1 MLGIEEDSIIELLKG
16 LVAIDSVNPSL
27 SPSHKGE
34 GEIGEHVAGLL
45 RDIGLDVE
53 LQKVAEGRNNVI
65 ARLRGRMGDKKLLVL
80 AHMDT
85 VGVDTMT
92 IPPFDPVV
100 VENRLYGRGSS
111 DTKAGLAA
119 AIAMAQE
126 LILKCEDFKGE
137 LIIAATVDEEYEAA
151 GVETLVKLIGA
162 DAAVDLEPVGMR
174 AVIAHKGFAWQ
185 EFQVIGRPA
194 HGSDFAKGI
203 DAIIETGRLLEEL
216 SSLSK
221 RLSKNVH
228 PVLGPPSL
236 HASQI
241 RGGEGWSTYPAT
253 CTLTVERRTGPRETE
268 DKVKREF
275 QAIVDRLAKEDIKT
289 STQTRFFRPA
299 TEISPNERIVKSL
312 LRSAAEIGVVCPV
325 GGMAAWPEAGP
336 LNLAGIPSVVFG
348 PKGCTGHEADEYVDI
363 DSVVQCAQILRATV
377 LDFLR

>member
-1 MLGIEEDSIIELLKG
+1 MPGIEEDSIIELLKG

-45 RDIGLDVE
+45 RNIGLDVE

-65 ARLRGRMGDKKLLVL
+65 ARLRGRTGDKKLLVL

-119 AIAMAQE
+119 VIAMAEE
-126 LILKCEDFKGE
+126 LVLEHEDFNGE
-137 LIIAATVDEEYEAA
+137 LIVAATVDEEYEAV
-151 GVETLVKLIGA
+151 GVEALVREIDA
-162 DAAVDLEPVGMR
+162 DAAVDMEPVGMKV
-174 AVIAHKGFAWQ
+174 VIAHKGFAWQ
-185 EFQVIGRPA
+185 EFQVVGRAA
-194 HGSDFAKGI
+194 HGSDIAKGI
-203 DAIIETGRLLEEL
+203 DAIIRTGRLLEEL
-216 SSLSK
+216 SSLNK

-241 RGGEGWSTYPAT
+241 KGGEGWSTYPAD
-253 CTLTVERRTGPRETE
+253 CTLTVERRTVPGETQ
-268 DKVKREF
+268 KRVEEEF
-275 QAIVDRLAKEDIKT
+275 QAIVDRLAGEGVEART
-289 STQTRFFRPA
+289 EMRFFRPA
-299 TEISPNERIVKSL
+299 TEISPDERIVKSL

>member
-1 MLGIEEDSIIELLKG
+1 MPGIEEDSIIELLKG

-65 ARLRGRMGDKKLLVL
+65 ARLRGRTGDKKLLVL

-92 IPPFDPVV
+92 IPPFNPVV

-119 AIAMAQE
+119 VIAMAEE
-126 LILKCEDFKGE
+126 LVLEHEDFNGE
-137 LIIAATVDEEYEAA
+137 LIVAATVDEEYEAV
-151 GVETLVKLIGA
+151 GVEALVREIDA
-162 DAAVDLEPVGMR
+162 DAAVDMEPVGMKV
-174 AVIAHKGFAWQ
+174 VIAHKGFAWQ
-185 EFQVIGRPA
+185 EFQVVGRAA
-194 HGSDFAKGI
+194 HGSDIAKGI
-203 DAIIETGRLLEEL
+203 DAIIRTGRLLEEL
-216 SSLSK
+216 SSLNK

-241 RGGEGWSTYPAT
+241 KGGEGWSTYPAD
-253 CTLTVERRTGPRETE
+253 CTLTVERRTVPGETQ
-268 DKVKREF
+268 KRVEEEF
-275 QAIVDRLAKEDIKT
+275 QAIVDRLAGEGVEART
-289 STQTRFFRPA
+289 EMRFFRPA
-299 TEISPNERIVKSL
+299 TEISPDERIVKSL

>member
-1 MLGIEEDSIIELLKG
+1 MPGIERESIVELLKG
-16 LVAIDSVNPSL
+16 LVAIDSVNPCL

-34 GEIGEHVAGLL
+34 GEIGEHVMGLL
-45 RDIGLDVE
+45 RGIGFDVE

-65 ARLRGRMGDKKLLVL
+65 ARLRGRTGDKKLLVL

-100 VENRLYGRGSS
+100 VGNRLYGRGSS

-119 AIAMAQE
+119 AIAMAEE
-126 LILKCEDFKGE
+126 LVLEHEDFNGE
-137 LIIAATVDEEYEAA
+137 LIVAATVDEEYEAV
-151 GVETLVKLIGA
+151 GVETLVREIDA
-162 DAAVDLEPVGMR
+162 DAAVDMEPVGMK
-174 AVIAHKGFAWQ
+174 AIIAHKGFAWQ
-185 EFQVIGRPA
+185 EFRVVGRAA
-194 HGSDFAKGI
+194 HGSDIAKGI
-203 DAIIETGRLLEEL
+203 DAIIRTGRLLEEL
-216 SSLSK
+216 SSLNK
-221 RLSKNVH
+221 KISKNVH

-241 RGGEGWSTYPAT
+241 KGGEGWSTYPAD
-253 CTLTVERRTGPRETE
+253 CTLTVERRTVPGETQ
-268 DKVKREF
+268 KRVEEEF
-275 QAIVDRLAKEDIKT
+275 QAIVDRLAGEGIEA
-289 STQTRFFRPA
+289 STEMRFFRPA
-299 TEISPNERIVKSL
+299 TEISPDETIVKSL

>member
-1 MLGIEEDSIIELLKG
+1 MPGIERESIVELLKG
-16 LVAIDSVNPSL
+16 LVAIDSVNPCL

-34 GEIGEHVAGLL
+34 GEIGEHVMGLL
-45 RDIGLDVE
+45 RGIGFDVE

-65 ARLRGRMGDKKLLVL
+65 ARLRGRTGDKKLLVL

-100 VENRLYGRGSS
+100 VGNRLYGRGSS

-119 AIAMAQE
+119 AIAMAEE
-126 LILKCEDFKGE
+126 LVLEHEDFNGE
-137 LIIAATVDEEYEAA
+137 LIVAATVDEEYEAV
-151 GVETLVKLIGA
+151 GVETLVREIDA
-162 DAAVDLEPVGMR
+162 DAAVDMEPVGMK
-174 AVIAHKGFAWQ
+174 AIIAHKGFAWQ
-185 EFQVIGRPA
+185 EFRVVGRAA
-194 HGSDFAKGI
+194 HGSDIAKGI
-203 DAIIETGRLLEEL
+203 DAIIRTGRLLEEL
-216 SSLSK
+216 SSLNK

-241 RGGEGWSTYPAT
+241 KGGEGWSTYPAD
-253 CTLTVERRTGPRETE
+253 CTLTVERRTVPGETQ
-268 DKVKREF
+268 KRVEEEF
-275 QAIVDRLAKEDIKT
+275 QAIVDRLAGEGIEA
-289 STQTRFFRPA
+289 STEMRFFRPA
-299 TEISPNERIVKSL
+299 TEISPDERIVKSL

-325 GGMAAWPEAGP
+325 DGMAAWPEAGP

>member
-1 MLGIEEDSIIELLKG
+1 MPGIERESIVELLKG
-16 LVAIDSVNPSL
+16 LVAIDSVNPCL

-34 GEIGEHVAGLL
+34 GEIGEHVMGLL
-45 RDIGLDVE
+45 RGIGFDVE

-65 ARLRGRMGDKKLLVL
+65 ARLRGRTGDKKLLVL

-100 VENRLYGRGSS
+100 VGNRLYGRGSS

-119 AIAMAQE
+119 AIAMAEE
-126 LILKCEDFKGE
+126 LVLEHEDFNGE
-137 LIIAATVDEEYEAA
+137 LIVAATVDEEYEAV
-151 GVETLVKLIGA
+151 GVETLVREIDA
-162 DAAVDLEPVGMR
+162 DAAVDMEPVGMK
-174 AVIAHKGFAWQ
+174 AIIAHKGFAWQ
-185 EFQVIGRPA
+185 EFRVVGRAA
-194 HGSDFAKGI
+194 HGSDIAKGI
-203 DAIIETGRLLEEL
+203 DAIIRTGRLLEEL
-216 SSLSK
+216 SSLNK

-241 RGGEGWSTYPAT
+241 KGGEGWSTYPAD
-253 CTLTVERRTGPRETE
+253 CTLTVERRTVPGETQ
-268 DKVKREF
+268 KRVEEEF
-275 QAIVDRLAKEDIKT
+275 QAIVDRLAGEGIEA
-289 STQTRFFRPA
+289 STEMRFFRPA
-299 TEISPNERIVKSL
+299 TEISPDETIVKSL